1 LFVYQIAKK
10 LNESKISVRYAKAL
24 FSSAVERN
32 LLDVVKNDVDF
43 LLQLLHTQPRLKELL
58 SSPVVKAKEKGGFL
72 DKIFSNQFQQLT
84 MDFLHLLLKNNREV
98 YLLEMCLNFQSLYSK
113 LTGIKSA
120 KLTTAIELDTAQLQQ
135 FNQLIQIHFGSKAEV
150 LTTVDENLLGGFILK
165 VEDQQLD
172 ASVSTQLKKMRREL
186 VSNIKN

>member
-1 LFVYQIAKK
+1 M
-10 LNESKISVRYAKAL
+10 NESKISVRYAKAL

-32 LLDVVKNDVDF
+32 LLDVIKKDVDF
-43 LLQLLHTQPRLKELL
+43 LLQLLQTQPRLKELL
-58 SSPVVKAKEKGGFL
+58 SSPVVKSKEKGAFL
-72 DKIFSNQFQQLT
+72 DKIFKNQCQQLT
-84 MDFLHLLLKNNREV
+84 MDFLHLLLKNNRE
-98 YLLEMCLNFQSLYSK
+98 LFLMEMCLNFQSLYSK

-120 KLTTAIELDTAQLQQ
+120 KLTTAIELDQAQLQE
-135 FNQLIQIHFGSKAEV
+135 FNKLIQIHFGSKAEV
-150 LTTVDENLLGGFILK
+150 LTTVDEKLLGGFILK